1 MFKGWT
7 GGFFPGV
14 AAVPQFMILGPFF
27 HLCRQLGLGTA
38 GAVLACGAAETVITF
53 GYAFHF
59 SLFLNVYVSSFEIA
73 TKVYVLRSYGFFIF

>member
-7 GGFFPGV
+7 GGFYPGV
-14 AAVPQFMILGPFF
+14 AAIPQFMILGPFF

-53 GYAFHF
+53 GYFLQSISF
-59 SLFLNVYVSSFEIA
+59 TSFLF
-73 TKVYVLRSYGFFIF
+73 